1 MDINDFNINNFFD
14 QFQFNTQT
22 SQNTQ
27 ATNGAATPEPATPE
41 SEASTRYF
49 LEIDLEII
57 NLEMFGSFLSLIS
70 SMFYLKATF
79 VGKEI
84 IVSALNGIDSGL
96 DATPYV
102 DVGETLGL
110 MVNFIFAYSSFKRY
124 IEKSEQDPEHQ
135 DPYRRIAMSY
145 IPTILA
151 YLVRV
156 NARREIVNTL
166 PNI

>member
-1 MDINDFNINNFFD
+1 MDISSINLSNFFNAFALNARLGD
-14 QFQFNTQT
+14 E
-22 SQNTQ
+22 S
-27 ATNGAATPEPATPE
+27 GEPE
-41 SEASTRYF
+41 SEERRRYF
-49 LEIDLEII
+49 LEIDLEIV
-57 NLEMFGSFLSLIS
+57 NLEMLGTSLSLMS
-70 SMFYLKATF
+70 SLFYLKATF

-84 IVSALNGIDSGL
+84 VLSALNGIDSGL

-110 MVNFIFAYSSFKRY
+110 MVTFIFTYSSFKRY

-145 IPTILA
+145 IPTLIA
-151 YLVRV
+151 YLSRV